1 MAKSNSRGQLESVLS
16 AMAVSVIGISIL
28 SMLTTLVM
36 VFFEVNSLPVV
47 LAQLPL
53 VGLPIGF
60 LLVVALLIASI
71 IRKRRE
77 ASEN

>member
-1 MAKSNSRGQLESVLS
+1 MAKSNLRGQLESVLS